1 MAIFEIWDVP
11 ALWWGMHL
19 KFGDSRKTANKPETW
34 QRPYSKFGQE
44 IMRASANALITSI
57 PANEADS
64 LACISLKVSVK
75 VFAALPSALM
85 KQICGSFIS
94 LADAA
99 IA

>member
-1 MAIFEIWDVP
+1 
-11 ALWWGMHL
+11 
-19 KFGDSRKTANKPETW
+19 
-34 QRPYSKFGQE
+34 
-44 IMRASANALITSI
+44 MRASANALITSI